1 MNVADKLV
9 IDSNH
14 SIEWGESTW
23 DEDDFSIRNRFDSDE
38 GRFNKA
44 GSSEIPWADFNQM
57 ILESIRRNH
66 FTSNQIAEI
75 TREIGNFIAT
85 KP

>member
-1 MNVADKLV
+1 MNVSDKLV
-9 IDSNH
+9 IDNNH
-14 SIEWGESTW
+14 SIEWGDATW

-66 FTSNQIAEI
+66 FTNVQI
-75 TREIGNFIAT
+75 GDIARAIADNISAR
-85 KP
+85 P